1 VALVGNARNG
11 FVIQLERVPAGP
23 THRVST
29 GSEHE
34 MAALRRQFEAGHH
47 VLVPNLFGPGL
58 LAWVQ
63 QQVEAAKLQVRSE
76 EIAGE
81 LTLPTGALVSRMRF
95 LLNDP
100 LLYGAVEAAT
110 GVRPLV
116 RFQGR
121 IYRKLAA
128 PEHFARWHDDLQ
140 GPVRLLAMSVNLSQE
155 PYEGGV
161 TEIRYK
167 GSTDLIAAIQNNGP
181 GDALIFRIDPAL
193 EHRVTGVT
201 GGVKTAIVGW
211 FGSAPPWPEPLANG
225 ASAG

>member
-1 VALVGNARNG
+1 VGDARST
-11 FVIQLERVPAGP
+11 FVIQLERAPTGP

-29 GSEHE
+29 GGEQD
-34 MAALRRQFEAGHH
+34 MAALRRQFEDRHH
-47 VLVPNLFGPGL
+47 VLVSGLFGPGL

-63 QQVEAAKLQVRSE
+63 QQVEDAPLKPRRE

-81 LTLPTGALVSRMRF
+81 LTLQTGALVSRMRF
-95 LLNDP
+95 MLNDP
-100 LLYGAVEAAT
+100 SLYGAIQTVT
-110 GVRPLV
+110 GIQPLA

-140 GPVRLLAMSVNLSQE
+140 GPLRLVGMSVNLSHE

-167 GSTDLIAAIQNNGP
+167 GSTDLIASVHNNGP

-201 GGVKTAIVGW
+201 GGVKTAVVGW
-211 FGSAPPWPEPLANG
+211 FGSAPPWPEPLANS